1 LVDWPL
7 KESSEVVS
15 TAIAQARA
23 WYWQRISAM
32 VLMIHLGLI
41 LYAMRGGLTAG
52 EILGR
57 TQGNLG
63 LTVFYT
69 VFVLACVIH
78 VPLGLQKIAEEWGG
92 MKPSTAQLLTR
103 GFAALILVLG
113 LTAVWAVT
121 AP

>member
-1 LVDWPL
+1 MA
-7 KESSEVVS
+7 S

-32 VLMIHLGLI
+32 VLMVFVFIHLGLI
-41 LYAMRGGLTAG
+41 LYAMRGGLTAA

-57 TQGNLG
+57 TQGNLA
-63 LTVFYT
+63 LAVFYA

-92 MKPSTAQLLTR
+92 MTPPTAQLLTR

-113 LTAVWAVT
+113 LTAVWAVI

>member
-1 LVDWPL
+1 VT
-7 KESSEVVS
+7 S

-32 VLMIHLGLI
+32 VLMVFVLIHLGLI
-41 LYAMRGGLTAG
+41 LYAMRGGLTAA

-63 LTVFYT
+63 LGVFYA

-78 VPLGLQKIAEEWGG
+78 VPLGLQKIAEEWAG
-92 MKPSTAQLLTR
+92 MKPLAAQMLTR

-113 LTAVWAVT
+113 LSAVWAVT
-121 AP
+121 AA

>member
-1 LVDWPL
+1 
-7 KESSEVVS
+7 VVS

-32 VLMIHLGLI
+32 VLMIFVLIHLGLI

-78 VPLGLQKIAEEWGG
+78 VPSGLQKIAEEWGG

>member
-1 LVDWPL
+1 MA
-7 KESSEVVS
+7 S

-32 VLMIHLGLI
+32 VLMVFVFIHLGLI
-41 LYAMRGGLTAG
+41 LYAMRGGLTAA

-57 TQGNLG
+57 TQGNFGLG
-63 LTVFYT
+63 LFYA

-92 MKPSTAQLLTR
+92 MQPSTAQLLTR

-121 AP
+121 AS

>member
-1 LVDWPL
+1 VT
-7 KESSEVVS
+7 S

-32 VLMIHLGLI
+32 VLMVFVLIHLGLI
-41 LYAMRGGLTAG
+41 LYAMRGGLTAA

-63 LTVFYT
+63 MGLFYA

-92 MKPSTAQLLTR
+92 MKPPAAQLLTR

-121 AP
+121 AA